1 MCGRVSAQMRK
12 LNQPI
17 GAIQRST
24 KLMEPADCQRLKPQF
39 LFYRLI
45 WKWTDLAWE
54 KCSEQFVGFVGGK
67 GRGGEM
73 EMIWR
78 RWLGA
83 AQFVGL
89 SVSQDC
95 LAPLPRLPAH
105 QHLWPQHD
113 PEPQK
118 SPNTFD
124 MGTLY
129 WILDSRS
136 FYVMVL
142 SCVMVLAC
150 ITVLAV
156 S

>member
-95 LAPLPRLPAH
+95 LAPLPRLPGPPTPLTPAWPWTPKVT
-105 QHLWPQHD
+105 QHFWHGHIVL
-113 PEPQK
+113 
-118 SPNTFD
+118 NTWFPLLLCY
-124 MGTLY
+124 GV
-129 WILDSRS
+129 IL
-136 FYVMVL
+136 
-142 SCVMVLAC
+142 C
-150 ITVLAV
+150 
-156 S
+156 